1 MTAAPPLPA
10 GSAASAGSPGSPGS
24 AGSAGSAPAV
34 PRLDPRHYEPARVPY
49 EVRRY
54 AGTPDTLAVGRPGKV
69 GLLELAFEKIGG
81 RTELTGHYQKS
92 PLQIMRPL
100 YFDPARPDL
109 AVTFLMSTG
118 GGILQADRLRTDLHC
133 GADTAVHLTT
143 QAATKVYRMEHDYA
157 TQLVN
162 LTAGPRAY
170 VEYLPEPVIPFVDS
184 RLYQRTVLTVDPEAT
199 VLAGETVLAGRL
211 ARGERNAYRVFASDL
226 EVRRPDGELV
236 ALDTVRLEPS
246 VGGGGN
252 AGGGAGSG
260 VTGPAVLA
268 GHDVMS
274 SLYVLSPLAPAGR
287 IADVLH
293 EAVAGRD
300 RSLLYGVS
308 VLPQDGGAWL
318 RLLGSDTRACAAAL
332 RAAWDAVR
340 RLLIG
345 VPAPELRKT

>member
-1 MTAAPPLPA
+1 M
-10 GSAASAGSPGSPGS
+10 
-24 AGSAGSAPAV
+24 

-49 EVRRY
+49 EVRRH

-69 GLLELAFEKIGG
+69 GLLELAFEKIAG

-118 GGILQADRLRTDLHC
+118 GGILQADRLRTDLRC

-184 RLYQRTVLTVDPEAT
+184 RLYQRTVLTVDPDAT

-246 VGGGGN
+246 PTGGG
-252 AGGGAGSG
+252 G

-274 SLYVLSPLAPAGR
+274 SLYVLSPLAPPGR

-293 EAVAGRD
+293 EAVAGCG
-300 RSLLYGVS
+300 RSSGGLLYGVS
-308 VLPQDGGAWL
+308 VLPQDSGAWL
-318 RLLGSDTRACAAAL
+318 RLLGSDTRAVAAAL

>member
-1 MTAAPPLPA
+1 MTVAAR
-10 GSAASAGSPGSPGS
+10 
-24 AGSAGSAPAV
+24 APEGRRPV
-34 PRLDPRHYEPARVPY
+34 PRLDPRHYEPARVPQA
-49 EVRRY
+49 VRRY
-54 AGTPDTLAVGRPGKV
+54 AATPDTLAVGRPGKV
-69 GLLELAFEKIGG
+69 GLLELAFERIGG

-109 AVTFLMSTG
+109 AVTLLMSTG
-118 GGILQADRLRTDLHC
+118 GGILQADRLRTDIRC

-143 QAATKVYRMEHDYA
+143 QAATKVYRMEYDYA

-162 LTAGPRAY
+162 LEAGPGAY

-184 RLYQRTVLTVDPEAT
+184 RLYQRTVLTVDRGAT

-211 ARGERNAYRVFASDL
+211 ARGERNAYQVFASDL

-236 ALDTVRLEPS
+236 ALDTVRLEP
-246 VGGGGN
+246 
-252 AGGGAGSG
+252 AGAG
-260 VTGPAVLA
+260 VTGPAVLG

-274 SLYVLSPLAPAGR
+274 SLYVLSPLAPAAR
-287 IADVLH
+287 IADALH
-293 EAVAGRD
+293 EALAD
-300 RSLLYGVS
+300 RGLLYGVS
-308 VLPQDGGAWL
+308 VLPQDSGAWL
-318 RLLGSDTRACAAAL
+318 RLLDSDTRVCAAAL

-345 VPAPELRKT
+345 APAPELRKT

>member
-1 MTAAPPLPA
+1 MTVAAQRP
-10 GSAASAGSPGSPGS
+10 
-24 AGSAGSAPAV
+24 V
-34 PRLDPRHYEPARVPY
+34 PRLDPRHYAPDRVPY

-69 GLLELAFEKIGG
+69 GLLELAFERIAG

-109 AVTFLMSTG
+109 AVTLLMSTG
-118 GGILQADRLRTDLHC
+118 GGILQADRLRTDVRC
-133 GADTAVHLTT
+133 GAATAVHLTT

-157 TQLVN
+157 TQLFN
-162 LTAGPRAY
+162 LSAGPGCY

-184 RLYQRTVLTVDPEAT
+184 RLYQRTVLTVDADAT
-199 VLAGETVLAGRL
+199 VVAGETVLAGRL
-211 ARGERNAYRVFASDL
+211 ARGERNAYQVFASDL
-226 EVRRPDGELV
+226 EVRRPGGELV
-236 ALDTVRLEPS
+236 ALDTVRLVPP
-246 VGGGGN
+246 GGGT
-252 AGGGAGSG
+252 
-260 VTGPAVLA
+260 TGPAVLG

-274 SLYVLSPLAPAGR
+274 SLYVVSPLAPAAR

-293 EAVAGRD
+293 GALADCG
-300 RSLLYGVS
+300 LLYGVS
-308 VLPQDGGAWL
+308 VLPQDSGAWL

-332 RAAWDAVR
+332 RAGWDAVR

>member
-1 MTAAPPLPA
+1 MTAAPE
-10 GSAASAGSPGSPGS
+10 AAP
-24 AGSAGSAPAV
+24 
-34 PRLDPRHYEPARVPY
+34 PRLDPRHYEPARVPQQ
-49 EVRRY
+49 VRRY

-69 GLLELAFEKIGG
+69 GLLELAFERIGG

-109 AVTFLMSTG
+109 AVTLLMSTG
-118 GGILQADRLRTDLHC
+118 GGILQADRLRTDIRC

-162 LTAGPRAY
+162 LEAGPGAY

-184 RLYQRTVLTVDPEAT
+184 RFYQRTVLTVDPGAT

-226 EVRRPDGELV
+226 EVRRPEGELV

-246 VGGGGN
+246 DG
-252 AGGGAGSG
+252 G
-260 VTGPAVLA
+260 VTGPAVLG

-274 SLYVLSPLAPAGR
+274 SLYVLSPLAPAAR

-293 EAVAGRD
+293 EALAERG
-300 RSLLYGVS
+300 LLYGVS
-308 VLPQDGGAWL
+308 VLPQDSGAWL
-318 RLLGSDTRACAAAL
+318 RLLDSDTRACAAAL

-345 VPAPELRKT
+345 VPAPDLRKT

>member
-1 MTAAPPLPA
+1 M
-10 GSAASAGSPGSPGS
+10 
-24 AGSAGSAPAV
+24 
-34 PRLDPRHYEPARVPY
+34 
-49 EVRRY
+49 
-54 AGTPDTLAVGRPGKV
+54 
-69 GLLELAFEKIGG
+69 LELAFERIGG

-109 AVTFLMSTG
+109 AVTLLMSTG
-118 GGILQADRLRTDLHC
+118 GGILQADRLRTDIRC

-143 QAATKVYRMEHDYA
+143 QAAAKVYRMDHDYA

-162 LTAGPRAY
+162 LEAGPGAY

-184 RLYQRTVLTVDPEAT
+184 RFYQRTVLTADAGAT

-226 EVRRPDGELV
+226 EVRRPGGELV
-236 ALDTVRLEPS
+236 ALDTVRLEPAD
-246 VGGGGN
+246 GGV
-252 AGGGAGSG
+252 A
-260 VTGPAVLA
+260 GPAVLG

-274 SLYVLSPLAPAGR
+274 SLYVLSPLAPAAR

-293 EAVAGRD
+293 EALAERG
-300 RSLLYGVS
+300 LLYGVS
-308 VLPQDGGAWL
+308 VLPQDSGAWL
-318 RLLGSDTRACAAAL
+318 RLLDSDTRACAAAL

-345 VPAPELRKT
+345 APAPDLRKT

>member
-1 MTAAPPLPA
+1 MTVSVRAPEGQRP
-10 GSAASAGSPGSPGS
+10 
-24 AGSAGSAPAV
+24 V
-34 PRLDPRHYEPARVPY
+34 PRLDPRHYEPARVPQA
-49 EVRRY
+49 VRRY

-69 GLLELAFEKIGG
+69 GLLELAFERIGG

-109 AVTFLMSTG
+109 AVTLLMSTG
-118 GGILQADRLRTDLHC
+118 GGILQADRLRTDIRC

-162 LTAGPRAY
+162 LEAGPGAY

-184 RLYQRTVLTVDPEAT
+184 RLYQRTVLTVDRGAT

-236 ALDTVRLEPS
+236 ALDTVRLEP
-246 VGGGGN
+246 
-252 AGGGAGSG
+252 AGAG
-260 VTGPAVLA
+260 VTGPAVLG

-274 SLYVLSPLAPAGR
+274 SLYVLSPLAPAAR
-287 IADVLH
+287 IADALY
-293 EAVAGRD
+293 EALAD
-300 RSLLYGVS
+300 RGLLYGVS
-308 VLPQDGGAWL
+308 VLPQDSGAWL
-318 RLLGSDTRACAAAL
+318 RLLDSDTRACAAAL

-345 VPAPELRKT
+345 APAPELRKT

>member
-1 MTAAPPLPA
+1 MTAPPVAERAAAEAEAVA
-10 GSAASAGSPGSPGS
+10 GERE
-24 AGSAGSAPAV
+24 V
-34 PRLDPRHYEPARVPY
+34 PRLDPRHYEPARVPHQ
-49 EVRRY
+49 VRRY

-69 GLLELAFEKIGG
+69 GLLELAFERIGG

-109 AVTFLMSTG
+109 AVTLLMSTG
-118 GGILQADRLRTDLHC
+118 GGILQADRLRTDIRC

-162 LTAGPRAY
+162 LEAGPGAY

-184 RLYQRTVLTVDPEAT
+184 RFYQRTVLTADAGAT

-226 EVRRPDGELV
+226 EVRRPGGELV
-236 ALDTVRLEPS
+236 ALDTVRLEPAD
-246 VGGGGN
+246 GGV
-252 AGGGAGSG
+252 A
-260 VTGPAVLA
+260 GPAVLG

-274 SLYVLSPLAPAGR
+274 SLYVLSPLAPAAR

-293 EAVAGRD
+293 EALAERG
-300 RSLLYGVS
+300 LLYGVS
-308 VLPQDGGAWL
+308 VLPQDSGAWL
-318 RLLGSDTRACAAAL
+318 RLLDSDTRACAAAL
-332 RAAWDAVR
+332 RAAWEAVR

-345 VPAPELRKT
+345 APAPDLRKT

>member
-1 MTAAPPLPA
+1 MTVPPVDDAP
-10 GSAASAGSPGSPGS
+10 
-24 AGSAGSAPAV
+24 

-49 EVRRY
+49 AVRRY

-69 GLLELAFEKIGG
+69 GLLELAFERIGG

-109 AVTFLMSTG
+109 AVTLLMSTG
-118 GGILQADRLRTDLHC
+118 GGILQADRLRTDIRC

-143 QAATKVYRMEHDYA
+143 QAATKVYRMEYDYA

-162 LTAGPRAY
+162 LEAGPGAY

-184 RLYQRTVLTVDPEAT
+184 RLYQRTVLTVDPGAT

-211 ARGERNAYRVFASDL
+211 ARGERNAYQVFASDL

-236 ALDTVRLEPS
+236 ALDTVRLEP
-246 VGGGGN
+246 
-252 AGGGAGSG
+252 AGAGVTGAG
-260 VTGPAVLA
+260 VTGPAVLG

-274 SLYVLSPLAPAGR
+274 SLYVLSPLAPAAR
-287 IADVLH
+287 IADALH
-293 EAVAGRD
+293 EALTD
-300 RSLLYGVS
+300 RGLLYGVS
-308 VLPQDGGAWL
+308 VLPQDSGAWL
-318 RLLGSDTRACAAAL
+318 RLLDSDTRACAAAL

-340 RLLIG
+340 LLLIG
-345 VPAPELRKT
+345 APAPELRKT

>member
-1 MTAAPPLPA
+1 
-10 GSAASAGSPGSPGS
+10 
-24 AGSAGSAPAV
+24 V

-49 EVRRY
+49 EVRRH

-69 GLLELAFEKIGG
+69 GLLELAFERIGG

-118 GGILQADRLRTDLHC
+118 GGILQADRLRTDIRC

-162 LTAGPRAY
+162 LSAGPGSY

-184 RLYQRTVLTVDPEAT
+184 RFYQRTVLTVDAGAT
-199 VLAGETVLAGRL
+199 VVAGESLLAGRL
-211 ARGERNAYRVFASDL
+211 ARGERNAYQVFASDL

-236 ALDTVRLEPS
+236 ALDTVRLEP
-246 VGGGGN
+246 
-252 AGGGAGSG
+252 AGGGVA
-260 VTGPAVLA
+260 GPAVLG

-274 SLYVLSPLAPAGR
+274 SLYVLSPLAPAAR

-293 EAVAGRD
+293 EALAD
-300 RSLLYGVS
+300 RGLLYGVS

-318 RLLGSDTRACAAAL
+318 RLLGSDSRACAAAL
-332 RAAWDAVR
+332 RTAWDAVR

>member
-1 MTAAPPLPA
+1 MTAPPVTERAAAEAEAVA
-10 GSAASAGSPGSPGS
+10 GERE
-24 AGSAGSAPAV
+24 V
-34 PRLDPRHYEPARVPY
+34 PRLDPRHYEPARVPHQ
-49 EVRRY
+49 VRRY

-69 GLLELAFEKIGG
+69 GLLELAFERIGG

-109 AVTFLMSTG
+109 AVTLLMSTG
-118 GGILQADRLRTDLHC
+118 GGILQADRLRTDIRC

-162 LTAGPRAY
+162 LEAGPGAY

-184 RLYQRTVLTVDPEAT
+184 RFYQRTVLTADAGAT

-226 EVRRPDGELV
+226 EVRRPGGELV
-236 ALDTVRLEPS
+236 ALDTVRLEPAD
-246 VGGGGN
+246 GGV
-252 AGGGAGSG
+252 A
-260 VTGPAVLA
+260 GPAVLG

-274 SLYVLSPLAPAGR
+274 SLYVLSPLAPAAR

-293 EAVAGRD
+293 EALAERG
-300 RSLLYGVS
+300 LLYGVS
-308 VLPQDGGAWL
+308 VLPQDSGAWL
-318 RLLGSDTRACAAAL
+318 RLLDSDTRACAAAL

-345 VPAPELRKT
+345 APAPDLRKT

>member
-1 MTAAPPLPA
+1 M
-10 GSAASAGSPGSPGS
+10 
-24 AGSAGSAPAV
+24 
-34 PRLDPRHYEPARVPY
+34 PRLDRRHYEPARVPY
-49 EVRRY
+49 EVRRH

-69 GLLELAFEKIGG
+69 GLLELAFERIGG

-118 GGILQADRLRTDLHC
+118 GGILQADRLRTDLRC

-143 QAATKVYRMEHDYA
+143 QAATKVYRMEYDYA

-162 LTAGPRAY
+162 LAAGPRAY

-246 VGGGGN
+246 P
-252 AGGGAGSG
+252 AGGSG

-293 EAVAGRD
+293 EAVADCGRGRD
-300 RSLLYGVS
+300 ELLYGVS
-308 VLPQDGGAWL
+308 VLPQDSGAWL
-318 RLLGSDTRACAAAL
+318 RLLGSDTRAVAAAL

-340 RLLIG
+340 QLLIG
-345 VPAPELRKT
+345 VPAPQLRKT

>member
-1 MTAAPPLPA
+1 MTAGRGVTAAPV
-10 GSAASAGSPGSPGS
+10 AAP
-24 AGSAGSAPAV
+24 

-49 EVRRY
+49 EVRRH

-69 GLLELAFEKIGG
+69 GLLELAFERIGG

-100 YFDPARPDL
+100 HFDPARPDL
-109 AVTFLMSTG
+109 AVTLLMSTG
-118 GGILQADRLRTDLHC
+118 GGILQADRLRTDIRC

-162 LTAGPRAY
+162 LAAGPGAY

-184 RLYQRTVLTVDPEAT
+184 RFYQRTVLTVDAGAT

-211 ARGERNAYRVFASDL
+211 ARGERNAYQVFASDL
-226 EVRRPDGELV
+226 EVRRPSGELV
-236 ALDTVRLEPS
+236 ALDTVRLEP
-246 VGGGGN
+246 
-252 AGGGAGSG
+252 AGGGVA
-260 VTGPAVLA
+260 GPAVLG
-268 GHDVMS
+268 GHDVLS
-274 SLYVLSPLAPAGR
+274 SLYVLSPLAPAAR

-293 EAVAGRD
+293 EALAG
-300 RSLLYGVS
+300 SGLLYGVS
-308 VLPQDGGAWL
+308 VLPQDSGAWL
-318 RLLGSDTRACAAAL
+318 RLLDSDTRACAAAL

-345 VPAPELRKT
+345 APAPDLRKT

>member
-1 MTAAPPLPA
+1 MTVATTASS
-10 GSAASAGSPGSPGS
+10 SAAAE
-24 AGSAGSAPAV
+24 V

-49 EVRRY
+49 EVRRH

-69 GLLELAFEKIGG
+69 GLLELAFEKIAG

-118 GGILQADRLRTDLHC
+118 GGILQADRLRTDLRC

-184 RLYQRTVLTVDPEAT
+184 RLYQRTVLTVDPDAT

-246 VGGGGN
+246 PTGGG
-252 AGGGAGSG
+252 G

-274 SLYVLSPLAPAGR
+274 SLYVLSPLAPPGR

-293 EAVAGRD
+293 EAVAGCG
-300 RSLLYGVS
+300 RSSGGLLYGVS
-308 VLPQDGGAWL
+308 VLPQDSGAWL
-318 RLLGSDTRACAAAL
+318 RLLGSDTRAVAAAL

>member
-1 MTAAPPLPA
+1 MTAGAPQD
-10 GSAASAGSPGSPGS
+10 AAERP
-24 AGSAGSAPAV
+24 V

-49 EVRRY
+49 EVRRH

-69 GLLELAFEKIGG
+69 GLLELAFERVGG

-109 AVTFLMSTG
+109 AVTLLMSTG
-118 GGILQADRLRTDLHC
+118 GGILQADRLRTDIRC

-143 QAATKVYRMEHDYA
+143 QAATKVYRMEFDYA

-162 LTAGPRAY
+162 LEAGPGAY

-184 RLYQRTVLTVDPEAT
+184 RFYQRTVLTVDPGAT

-211 ARGERNAYRVFASDL
+211 ARGERNAYQVFASDL

-246 VGGGGN
+246 GPGR
-252 AGGGAGSG
+252 G
-260 VTGPAVLA
+260 VAGPAVLG

-274 SLYVLSPLAPAGR
+274 SLYVLSPLAPAAR

-293 EAVAGRD
+293 EALAGRGP
-300 RSLLYGVS
+300 LYGVS

-318 RLLGSDTRACAAAL
+318 RLLDSDSRACAAAL

-345 VPAPELRKT
+345 VPAPQLRKT